1 MAVLIVSST
10 YALAETSQTLEWLTA
25 DGRNS
30 TQLQAHPLQGDR
42 VSDFHVYTTYPLNI
56 RDHCFGYP
64 TRLLYFILSFQSI
77 HEVTD
82 RLSDNYKL
90 ASLYFW

>member
-30 TQLQAHPLQGDR
+30 TQLQAHPLQEDR
-42 VSDFHVYTTYPLNI
+42 VSDNFAP
-56 RDHCFGYP
+56 
-64 TRLLYFILSFQSI
+64 RLQCYIT
-77 HEVTD
+77 V
-82 RLSDNYKL
+82 NYDKR
-90 ASLYFW
+90 